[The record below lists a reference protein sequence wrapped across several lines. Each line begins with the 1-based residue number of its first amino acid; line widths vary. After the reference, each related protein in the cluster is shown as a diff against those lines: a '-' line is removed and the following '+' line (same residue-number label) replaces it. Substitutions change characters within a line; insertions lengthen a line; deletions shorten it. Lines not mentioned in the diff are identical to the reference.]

1 MKEIILDTLI
11 DTVKILPFLLIA
23 FLLIEYVEHKLDKK
37 TQKLISKSDKFGP
50 VIGSVLG
57 LIPQCG
63 FSVMATNLY
72 VTRIVSLGTLIA
84 IYLSTSDEMIPILMS
99 KGASLKTIALILTIK
114 LVVGMISGFVIDF
127 ILRKK
132 KSEKIN
138 YEICDSEH
146 CHCEKGIF
154 KSALIHTLK
163 ILLFIVIFSFVLN
176 VILEYVGNE
185 LLTKLFMK
193 NSIFG
198 PLVASLIGLIPNCG
212 SSIIISELYLEGVIS
227 FGSAMA
233 GLLTG
238 SGVAILVLFKSNKN
252 LKENMMILALVYGI
266 GAISGILLEILAMI
280 IWKRLWK

>member
-11 DTVKILPFLLIA
+11 DAVKILPFLLIA

-50 VIGSVLG
+50 VVGSVLG

-84 IYLSTSDEMIPILMS
+84 IYLSTSDEMVPILMS

-252 LKENMMILALVYGI
+252 FKENMTILALVYGI

-280 IWKRLWK
+280 I